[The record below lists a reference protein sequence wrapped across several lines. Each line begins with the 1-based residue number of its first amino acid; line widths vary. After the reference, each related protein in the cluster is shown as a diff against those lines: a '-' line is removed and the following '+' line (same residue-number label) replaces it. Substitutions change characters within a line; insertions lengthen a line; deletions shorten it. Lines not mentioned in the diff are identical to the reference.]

1 MKGQLMKIDMELGLQ
16 IQKEVEDL
24 IHTMIQSE
32 NQEKITGQ
40 IIKIEIENLVQPWRL
55 SLRGDKLKTLIMKT
69 T

>member
-1 MKGQLMKIDMELGLQ
+1 MKIDMELGLQ

-40 IIKIEIENLVQPWRL
+40 IIKIEIENLVQP
-55 SLRGDKLKTLIMKT
+55 
-69 T
+69 